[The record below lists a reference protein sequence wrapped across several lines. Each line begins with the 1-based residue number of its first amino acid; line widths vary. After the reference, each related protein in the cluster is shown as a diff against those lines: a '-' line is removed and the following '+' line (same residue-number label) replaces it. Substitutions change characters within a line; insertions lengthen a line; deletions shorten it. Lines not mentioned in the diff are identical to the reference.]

1 MGRRAAETIVHGI
14 VAAFVVM
21 VLLRV
26 QRIHSPQDRIRFWLL
41 AMGLPL
47 AGTPLLWVL
56 APWRLD
62 EGFRDG
68 WALVS
73 GSHLGANTGHVL
85 GPLGALMALLVL
97 AGTALFLRDAIPF
110 VLEFITSRPAHQT
123 SATPSKVLSAAADR
137 AAVALGMETP
147 RLSVLVSKH
156 PILMCR
162 GLRKPFI
169 VVSTGL
175 CEMLSPGELRASIA
189 HEMSHAKHRDPVLGW
204 ALLVAR
210 GLCFFNPAVQLA
222 ARAAVL
228 EIERRADQSAA
239 RMVGSTRDVVDSLR
253 KISGAHGVSGHT
265 AGGAKRMW
273 QGFRMAAIEMRCQTL
288 LRHEEAS
295 SANLPPWILPTTA
308 IGLGVILFLTVA

>member
-14 VAAFVVM
+14 VAAIVVM

-26 QRIHSPQDRIRFWLL
+26 QRIHSPQDRIRFWAL
-41 AMGLPL
+41 AMGMPI

-62 EGFRDG
+62 DGFRDG

-73 GSHLGANTGHVL
+73 GSHLGADVGHVT
-85 GPLGALMALLVL
+85 GPLGTLMVLLGL

-110 VLEFITSRPAHQT
+110 VLEFVTSRPAHRT
-123 SATPSKVLSAAADR
+123 GAPPSAALSAAAER
-137 AAVALGMETP
+137 AAAALAMETP
-147 RLSVLVSKH
+147 RLSVLASKH

-175 CEMLSPGELRASIA
+175 CDLLTPRELEASIA
-189 HEMSHAKHRDPVLGW
+189 HEMSHAQHRDPVLGW

-239 RMVGSTRDVVDSLR
+239 RMVGSTRDVVGSLR
-253 KISGAHGVSGHT
+253 KISGAHGAPGHT
-265 AGGAKRMW
+265 AGSAARTW
-273 QGFRMAAIEMRCQTL
+273 QGFRMAAIELRCQTL
-288 LRHEEAS
+288 VRHEES
-295 SANLPPWILPTTA
+295 PPANLSPWILPTTA
-308 IGLGVILFLTVA
+308 IGLGAILFLTVV